1 MDKPS
6 KSNWNLPRA
15 LLAPWLAWLSSALA
29 ADCASGQ
36 RQHACPSAVA
46 EAQMDSC
53 VANAVTSVSAVHSLF
68 QLCLAAQ
75 DCHDLHG
82 HFQLSMTTG

>member
-6 KSNWNLPRA
+6 ESYWNLPHA

-36 RQHACPSAVA
+36 QQHACPSAVA

-53 VANAVTSVSAVHSLF
+53 VANAVTSVWAVQSLCL
-68 QLCLAAQ
+68 LCLAVQ

-82 HFQLSMTTG
+82 HFSCQ